1 MNFSTI
7 SYLLTASLIISSCQS
22 TDKPTNNTAGKETP
36 TDTILIA
43 EARLNEGTRFN
54 PADLAITRDDVKS
67 FTGNEPEKPVYKA
80 DTLAVT
86 DKVYAILFSR
96 LYSNETIG
104 WLVTFNRSTQQQ
116 LDKLQVYYD
125 NAEGM
130 TQTETR
136 WLPQQQRAILKTET
150 YDEDGQ
156 LKIAT
161 LIYQLI
167 PDGKLQQATPNTNK

>member
-1 MNFSTI
+1 MNLPSI
-7 SYLLTASLIISSCQS
+7 SYLLTASLLIPACQS
-22 TDKPTNNTAGKETP
+22 TDKPNNNTAGKETVI
-36 TDTILIA
+36 DTILIA

-54 PADLAITRDDVKS
+54 PTDQAITRDDVKS

-80 DTLAVT
+80 DTLAAT
-86 DKVYAILFSR
+86 DKVFAVLFSR

-136 WLPQQQRAILKTET
+136 WLPQQQQAIVKTET
-150 YDEDGQ
+150 YEEEGQ
-156 LKIAT
+156 PKITT
-161 LIYQLI
+161 LIYQLM
-167 PDGKLQQATPNTNK
+167 PDGKLRQATPNTNK